1 LDELEILKPSLL
13 AVYESYLSY
22 QREEQSRKENKDVNH
37 FEPSAPDEKY
47 EGLMIHW
54 IHSDNDSKKWVL
66 IMWLVCCC

>member
-1 LDELEILKPSLL
+1 MLRPSLL

-22 QREEQSRKENKDVNH
+22 QREEQLRKENEDVNH

-54 IHSDNDSKKWVL
+54 IHDDNNKKWVL
-66 IMWLVCCC
+66 IIIIMWLVCCCY